1 MDKDSRL
8 RQELLNEVKKKGLI
22 TEQKSEEGGIVNMV
36 SKLLH
41 SRIQTHIFHWQT
53 NSQSSFAEHM
63 ALGGYYSEIGD
74 KVDGIVESFQG
85 KYGIVKGY
93 KSENLE
99 NYESV
104 KQLISYFEG
113 LNDVIEVSRKSIKES
128 YIQNQIDTIQELIFS
143 TLYKLKFLK

>member
-1 MDKDSRL
+1 
-8 RQELLNEVKKKGLI
+8 
-22 TEQKSEEGGIVNMV
+22 
-36 SKLLH
+36 
-41 SRIQTHIFHWQT
+41 
-53 NSQSSFAEHM
+53 M
-63 ALGGYYSEIGD
+63 ALGGYYGEIGD
-74 KVDGIVESFQG
+74 KVDGLVESFQG

-113 LNDVIEVSRKSIKES
+113 LNDVIETSRKSIKES
-128 YIQNQIDTIQELIFS
+128 YLQNQIDTIQELIFS